1 MSAFGGE
8 ADINYRAPKLRFL
21 ARNGRKDE
29 YQQSELSRK
38 WDIHP
43 LPQNCLTCSRVHGHR
58 RTPLF
63 EEREEPFQ
71 HFVGCLLGEI
81 MTAVDGAADY
91 LRLAV
96 APPDV
101 QRLVPLPDFAFGSP
115 EH

>member
-1 MSAFGGE
+1 MITLSDAQWATSAIISMEAEYLVSLMSPKDMGE
-8 ADINYRAPKLRFL
+8 TPPY
-21 ARNGRKDE
+21 
-29 YQQSELSRK
+29 
-38 WDIHP
+38 
-43 LPQNCLTCSRVHGHR
+43 
-58 RTPLF
+58 PLF

-71 HFVGCLLGEI
+71 HFVGRLLGEI
-81 MTAVDGAADY
+81 MTAVDGAAAD

>member
-1 MSAFGGE
+1 MSAFGGK

-43 LPQNCLTCSRVHGHR
+43 PSKLSYVQSRPR
-58 RTPLF
+58 SPPYPLF

-71 HFVGCLLGEI
+71 HFVGRLLGEI
-81 MTAVDGAADY
+81 MTAVDGAADD